1 MEFSSPEVFLSFEEL
16 NKRTDCVLMGRGTFE
31 KVISFENWPYQKKV
45 FVMSRSLKNLP
56 PALSEKT
63 ELISKSPRESLDY
76 LAEKGYKTVY
86 IDGGQLIQ
94 SFLREDLVDEL
105 IQSRVPVLIGK
116 GIPLY
121 GSIPD
126 DIKFNHIRTESFPN
140 GLVMSFYDR
149 GRTRT

>member
-1 MEFSSPEVFLSFEEL
+1 
-16 NKRTDCVLMGRGTFE
+16 
-31 KVISFENWPYQKKV
+31 
-45 FVMSRSLKNLP
+45 MSRSLKNLP